1 MRLSRGLSLLLGL
14 SVASVFCGRNVSA
27 APEWQFSGADR
38 VVAVADI
45 HGAYDA
51 FARILR
57 QSDVIDD
64 ELRWTGGATNL
75 VIVGDV
81 LDRGPDSRLA
91 MDLIMRLQAEAST
104 AGGRVHLALGN
115 HELMVLT
122 GDLRYVSAGEY
133 AAFAD
138 EEPMTIREAAYEHF
152 LSESAEPV
160 DGAAVRANFDEQF
173 PLGFFA
179 FRAAYAA
186 DGIYGA
192 WLLEQPLLV
201 AIDETAFV
209 HGGFS
214 GIVAELGGE
223 RLNSQLWQ
231 QLRDYV
237 DDLAELTENGVLH
250 RTDGFYDHPARI
262 TAFAEQVGLG
272 AAQWADGV
280 EATATRLAE
289 LNRSL
294 IFTPSSPLW
303 YRGTVG
309 CSPLI
314 ERDRLRAEFA
324 SLGVERVVI
333 GHTPTP
339 NSNVLSR
346 MDETV
351 FRIDNGMLNE
361 YYGGRAAALIIEGG
375 DVSVSYEG
383 SDEVVS
389 ATQQPRRVGLRPAGL
404 TAGELETLLLEAEIV
419 SEASDATRTPSSS
432 PGSRIPVANSNQV
445 FVTLRSGDIE
455 IEAVFVRAARRG
467 FIPEVAAYRLDRL
480 LGLEMVPA
488 TVAREVNGRLGSL
501 QFAPARVI
509 TETERQEQGAGGG
522 AWCPLRDQFQAMYV
536 FDSLIYNEARSPE
549 RIRYSVDNF
558 QLILVGH
565 DDALSTGR
573 GRPPILR
580 DVQLDITA
588 SWTEALASLDEDRL
602 IETLGDVMDERRIR
616 ALLRRRDELLEQN

>member
-1 MRLSRGLSLLLGL
+1 MRSNRGLSLLLGL

-27 APEWQFSGADR
+27 APEWRFSGADR

-51 FARILR
+51 FVSILR

-64 ELRWTGGATNL
+64 ELRWVGDTTNL
-75 VIVGDV
+75 VVVGDV

-91 MDLIMRLQAEAST
+91 MDLIMRLQTEAST
-104 AGGRVHLALGN
+104 VGGRVHLALGN

-138 EEPMTIREAAYEHF
+138 EEPMTVREAAYDRF
-152 LSESAEPV
+152 VAESADE
-160 DGAAVRANFDEQF
+160 AAARADFDERF

-179 FRAAYAA
+179 QRAAFAA
-186 DGIYGA
+186 DGVYGA

-201 AIDETAFV
+201 AIDDTAFV
-209 HGGFS
+209 HGGLS
-214 GIVAELGGE
+214 GVAADLGGE
-223 RLNSQLWQ
+223 GLNSELW
-231 QLRDYV
+231 REVRGYV
-237 DDLAELTENGVLH
+237 GALGDLIENGVLH
-250 RTDGFYDHPARI
+250 STDDFYDHPTRI
-262 TAFAEQVGLG
+262 MEFASRVELG
-272 AAQWADGV
+272 TAQWPEGLED
-280 EATATRLAE
+280 TAARLTE
-289 LNRSL
+289 LNRGL
-294 IFTPSSPLW
+294 VFDPDSPLW

-309 CSPLI
+309 CSVLV
-314 ERDRLRAEFA
+314 ERDRLGAAFA
-324 SLGVERVVI
+324 TIGVQRVVI

-339 NSNVLSR
+339 NAQVLSR

-361 YYGGRAAALIIEGG
+361 YYGGRAAALIIAAG
-375 DVSVSYEG
+375 DVSVTYED
-383 SDEVVS
+383 SDGVVS
-389 ATQQPRRVGLRPAGL
+389 ATPQPRRVGLRPAGL
-404 TAGELETLLLEAEIV
+404 TAGELETVLSDAEIV
-419 SEASDATRTPSSS
+419 GET
-432 PGSRIPVANSNQV
+432 PVANSNQLI
-445 FVTLRSGDIE
+445 VTLRHGDIE
-455 IEAVFVRAARRG
+455 IEAVFVRAARGG

-480 LGLEMVPA
+480 LGLEMVPV

-501 QFAPARVI
+501 QFVPARVI
-509 TETERQEQGAGGG
+509 TETERQAQGVGGS

-536 FDSLIYNEARSPE
+536 FDSLIYNEARTPE
-549 RIRYSVDNF
+549 RIRYSADNF

-573 GRPPILR
+573 GRPSILR
-580 DVQLDITA
+580 DVQLDINV
-588 SWTEALASLDEDRL
+588 SWSEGLASLDEGRL
-602 IETLGDVMDERRIR
+602 IDVLGDVMDERRIR